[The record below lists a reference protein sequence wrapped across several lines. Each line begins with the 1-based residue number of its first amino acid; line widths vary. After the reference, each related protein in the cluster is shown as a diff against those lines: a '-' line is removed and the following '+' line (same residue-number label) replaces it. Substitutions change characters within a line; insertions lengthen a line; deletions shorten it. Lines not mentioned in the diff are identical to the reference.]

1 MQAASSKQQAASSKQ
16 QEACGEIEIV
26 PANNALM
33 SQGMDR
39 GKGKIDMHA
48 GVWIPNP
55 RSFHEECAVKKGAVD
70 YSKNSHGAR
79 TGFAYPDISWKSSI
93 SRPSSIWPSRPS
105 PQRSTPTE
113 TAKDL
118 GVDGYSGFALQTLQ
132 LHPESHGSPHIRS
145 RDLTD
150 PSIIHADYLAAEADR
165 HAIHQDRRALRGA
178 HINGKRL
185 AMSGLDRPVG
195 AFLPAQWPC
204 IGQLRRLTPR
214 QRLTYRPPANVDGK
228 QYRKSSKSSREYRGR
243 YGPRHPELD
252 PLGRRKARTPW
263 PIDKSRHPRL
273 LSSNRQEN
281 HS

>member
-1 MQAASSKQQAASSKQ
+1 MFRGRARFHVRLRSGQAGRRRRDRLRRKRRRTLASTAIQDSPCRRFS
-16 QEACGEIEIV
+16 C
-26 PANNALM
+26 
-33 SQGMDR
+33 
-39 GKGKIDMHA
+39 
-48 GVWIPNP
+48 IPN
-55 RSFHEECAVKKGAVD
+55 RMD
-70 YSKNSHGAR
+70 LR
-79 TGFAYPDISWKSSI
+79 TFDPETSPTRRSSI
-93 SRPSSIWPSRPS
+93 
-105 PQRSTPTE
+105 
-113 TAKDL
+113 
-118 GVDGYSGFALQTLQ
+118 
-132 LHPESHGSPHIRS
+132 
-145 RDLTD
+145 
-150 PSIIHADYLAAEADR
+150 ADYLAAEADR

-214 QRLTYRPPANVDGK
+214 QRLTYRLPANVDGK

-263 PIDKSRHPRL
+263 PIAKSRHPRL